1 MADPGFIRI
10 SRVSPAP
17 KIATTITPSAA
28 TLNQMM
34 RFCLACLLPWAI
46 CFFVCLTSEG
56 PARRGDALLLGAAC
70 GFDDLAIGF
79 SPWR

>member
-1 MADPGFIRI
+1 
-10 SRVSPAP
+10 
-17 KIATTITPSAA
+17 
-28 TLNQMM
+28 MM